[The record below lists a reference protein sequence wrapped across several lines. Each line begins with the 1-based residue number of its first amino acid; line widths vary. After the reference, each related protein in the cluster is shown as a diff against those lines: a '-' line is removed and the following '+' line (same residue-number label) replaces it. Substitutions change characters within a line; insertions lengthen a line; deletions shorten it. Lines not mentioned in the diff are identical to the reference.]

1 MNPSFEQT
9 LIEVWRQALVEN
21 ANPVEL
27 GKERYPVRR
36 TPKRGLRQVEG
47 ASPAVAAELPKVA
60 GQVGSDLRAKSRIV
74 RGGPL
79 DYFLDLLCFII
90 NDATLSRTPCL
101 RLFPHIV
108 EPPHAADRFGF
119 RVVTGTVAQLS
130 RLRFSRFSAGET
142 NHLRSQG
149 PGSTLVKKQAV
160 WREPSSLDELPPNAS
175 RRRRRSRPSRRD
187 AWTARWRG
195 VGAAYADWPDG
206 PHRWW

>member
-1 MNPSFEQT
+1 MMPETFKAN
-9 LIEVWRQALVEN
+9 RQASAFPSKHALDRFQSAPYCGCKFVGNNAQVRRLRRYPLALRAWPKNTFAGSWN
-21 ANPVEL
+21 ANL
-27 GKERYPVRR
+27 
-36 TPKRGLRQVEG
+36 TPSIPDRLAG
-47 ASPAVAAELPKVA
+47 VAAV
-60 GQVGSDLRAKSRIV
+60 QQNVSNRRH
-74 RGGPL
+74 
-79 DYFLDLLCFII
+79 
-90 NDATLSRTPCL
+90 TP
-101 RLFPHIV
+101 RLAESFPTPASFSHIV
-108 EPPHAADRFGF
+108 EPPHARFGF

-142 NHLRSQG
+142 NHLRSQR